1 MTILVGLFG
10 TVIGSFLNV
19 VVHRVPL
26 GRSVVA
32 PASACPGCG
41 TRIRPYDNIPVLS
54 WLVLRGR
61 CRDCAAPIS
70 VRYPAV
76 ELATGVLFALVVL
89 RFLPELLATASA
101 AALLGAV
108 LTLAAFLYLAAVS
121 VALALIDLE
130 VRRLPDAIVLP
141 AYLVGAALLAA
152 GALLQGDAAALL
164 RGAVGAGASFAF
176 YLALAL
182 IKPGGMGLGDV
193 KLAGVLGLFLGVL
206 GWEHLVLGVFSAFL
220 LGGLVGAV
228 LLATRRASRSASIPF
243 GPWMLL
249 GAWIA
254 VFAAPTLWS
263 AYLTAT
269 GLA

>member
-1 MTILVGLFG
+1 MAILVGLFG

-41 TRIRPYDNIPVLS
+41 SRIRPYDNIPVVS

-61 CRDCAAPIS
+61 CRDCTAPIS

-76 ELATGVLFALVVL
+76 ELATGVFFALVVL
-89 RFLPELLATASA
+89 RFLPELLSAASA
-101 AALLGAV
+101 TALLGVV

-141 AYLVGAALLAA
+141 AYLVGAVLLAA
-152 GALLQGDAAALL
+152 GALLQGDPAALL
-164 RGAVGAGASFAF
+164 RAAVAAGASFAF
-176 YLALAL
+176 YLVLAL

-220 LGGLVGAV
+220 LGGLLGAV
-228 LLATRRASRSASIPF
+228 LLATRRVSRSASIPF

-263 AYLTAT
+263 AYLTVT